1 MAATTEQILEAA
13 RKLGQ
18 MIAEHPATQRLEDA
32 LRRLQ
37 QDTES
42 QRALNDY
49 NRHLQKLAEK
59 EARGQPIEVEDKRQ
73 LEQLQKAVVMN
84 PTLRELQMVQMD
96 YVDLMR
102 RVDEAM
108 AGAGGL
114 EPPSGAASP
123 IVTPN
128 LSNIA
133 GEV

>member
-1 MAATTEQILEAA
+1 
-13 RKLGQ
+13 
-18 MIAEHPATQRLEDA
+18 
-32 LRRLQ
+32 
-37 QDTES
+37 
-42 QRALNDY
+42 
-49 NRHLQKLAEK
+49 
-59 EARGQPIEVEDKRQ
+59 VEDKRQ
-73 LEQLQKAVVMN
+73 LERLQKAVVMN

-114 EPPSGAASP
+114 EPPSSAASP